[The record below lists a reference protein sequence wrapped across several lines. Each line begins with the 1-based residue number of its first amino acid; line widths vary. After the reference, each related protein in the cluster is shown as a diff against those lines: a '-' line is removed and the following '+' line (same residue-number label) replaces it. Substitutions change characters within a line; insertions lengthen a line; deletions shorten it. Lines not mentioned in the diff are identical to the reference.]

1 MLRYTIV
8 SCLGA
13 LIIALVGLSSGSA
26 FADEK
31 KEALARLKSEPT
43 CPQVQK
49 EALAYF
55 SINKE
60 RINSFRRGAS
70 AKAAVPVL
78 EVSGGYVDSKLDEST
93 WDYIA
98 YDTEQ
103 WLSKGAGGRA
113 WDARGKLSWNLPQL
127 VFNAEVLD
135 VASLAGLVQ
144 SVLKEVTRLYYM
156 RRRLQL
162 DLILNPPADEATRLT
177 KELRLEE
184 LTALLDA
191 MTGGYFQRELTR
203 RETIVSPA
211 TGPGSDAMF
220 EQ

>member
-1 MLRYTIV
+1 MAARTQLIV
-8 SCLGA
+8 VLA
-13 LIIALVGLSSGSA
+13 LLAFSAPLLAQDKQAAL
-26 FADEK
+26 D
-31 KEALARLKSEPT
+31 RLKLEPT
-43 CPQVQK
+43 CPEVQK

-60 RINSFRRGAS
+60 RVNSFRRGAS
-70 AKAAVPVL
+70 LKALMPVV
-78 EVSGGYVDSKLDEST
+78 EFSGGFVDSKLDEDT
-93 WDYIA
+93 RDYIS
-98 YDTEQ
+98 YGDEQ
-103 WLSKGAGGRA
+103 WLVKGAGGNA
-113 WDARGKLSWNLPQL
+113 WDARGKLAWNLPQL

-191 MTGGYFQRELTR
+191 MTGGYFQKELGQR
-203 RETIVSPA
+203 GIVGKGTDA
-211 TGPGSDAMF
+211 RGSDPLF
-220 EQ
+220 

>member
-1 MLRYTIV
+1 MATRTLLTTIATV
-8 SCLGA
+8 LLLA
-13 LIIALVGLSSGSA
+13 APA
-26 FADEK
+26 FGGEK
-31 KEALARLKSEPT
+31 QAELDRLKLEPS
-43 CPQVQK
+43 CPEVQK

-55 SINKE
+55 NINKA
-60 RINSFRRGAS
+60 RVNSFRRGAS
-70 AKAAVPVL
+70 MKALMPVV
-78 EVSGGYVDSKLDEST
+78 EVSGGFVDSTMDENT
-93 WDYIA
+93 QNLAEYPT
-98 YDTEQ
+98 YDR
-103 WLSKGAGGRA
+103 WLVKGAGGSA
-113 WDARGKLSWNLPQL
+113 WDARGKLAWNLPQL

-191 MTGGYFQRELTR
+191 MTGGYYQKELVKRGLVGRAADTNADEPLFQ
-203 RETIVSPA
+203 
-211 TGPGSDAMF
+211 
-220 EQ
+220 

>member
-1 MLRYTIV
+1 MAGRTILITV
-8 SCLGA
+8 AALLLIATPVFGA
-13 LIIALVGLSSGSA
+13 
-26 FADEK
+26 EK
-31 KEALARLKSEPT
+31 QVELDRLKLEPS
-43 CPQVQK
+43 CPEVQK

-55 SINKE
+55 NINKA
-60 RINSFRRGAS
+60 RVNSFRRGAS
-70 AKAAVPVL
+70 LKALMPVV
-78 EVSGGYVDSKLDEST
+78 EVSGGYVDSDLGEST
-93 WDYIA
+93 WDFFMNP
-98 YDTEQ
+98 DER
-103 WLSKGAGGRA
+103 WLNKSAGGTA
-113 WDARGKLSWNLPQL
+113 WDARGKLAWNLPQL

-191 MTGGYFQRELTR
+191 MTGGFYQQELVKQGLVERAVDVNSADPLFQ
-203 RETIVSPA
+203 
-211 TGPGSDAMF
+211 
-220 EQ
+220 

>member
-1 MLRYTIV
+1 MAGRTI
-8 SCLGA
+8 LTTIAA
-13 LIIALVGLSSGSA
+13 LLLLAPPILAA
-26 FADEK
+26 EK
-31 KEALARLKSEPT
+31 QVELDRLKLEPS
-43 CPQVQK
+43 CPEVQK

-55 SINKE
+55 NINKA
-60 RINSFRRGAS
+60 RVNSFRRGAS
-70 AKAAVPVL
+70 FKALMPVV
-78 EVSGGYVDSKLDEST
+78 EVSGGYVDSNIGEDT
-93 WDYIA
+93 WDFFQSG
-98 YDTEQ
+98 DEQ
-103 WLSKGAGGRA
+103 WLDKSAGGSA
-113 WDARGKLSWNLPQL
+113 WDARGKLAWNLPQL

-191 MTGGYFQRELTR
+191 MTGGYYQQELVKRGLVGSAADASSSDPLFQ
-203 RETIVSPA
+203 
-211 TGPGSDAMF
+211 
-220 EQ
+220 